1 MLQLIS
7 QVILIGSGIASGGSE
22 TWNSVHEWGVVV
34 FEEASIQKCGGTWKD
49 TGLYPD
55 YVPAEMEAY
64 APVVWIHGDPF
75 DNATFSVSTGDQRIT
90 FTYPIPGRTDP
101 GVVEWDI
108 STGQDPLRPNF
119 YEGPFGWA
127 IDYWRNVQSIPL
139 YQESS
144 GVTEG
149 FLYYECTVS
158 YEFTDNFFNW
168 SQDGNPLFTGDA
180 IKDALFFTPY
190 GLIPVTVRQ
199 DEFIP
204 SYFPLGGEI
213 DPKLAQETFHNWADS
228 LLEPSEIT
236 ALWETWKPVFSQ
248 EGTFWLVFPI
258 PVEYNNLIS
267 TIRLETSDNREIEY
281 HRLFLGAVKISLP

>member
-1 MLQLIS
+1 MLKIIS
-7 QVILIGSGIASGGSE
+7 VLILIGAGIASEGAE
-22 TWNSVHEWGVVV
+22 AWNSVHEWGVVV
-34 FEEASIQKCGGTWKD
+34 FEEASIQKCGGAWKD

-75 DNATFSVSTGDQRIT
+75 DNATFAVSTGDQGIT
-90 FTYPIPGRTDP
+90 FSYPIPDRTDP

-108 STGQDPLRPNF
+108 SAGQDPLQFNF

-144 GVTEG
+144 GITEG

-158 YEFTDNFFNW
+158 YEFTDNFFRWNQ
-168 SQDGNPLFTGDA
+168 SGNPVFTEA
-180 IKDALFFTPY
+180 VIRDALFFMPY
-190 GLIPVTVRQ
+190 GVIPVTIRQ
-199 DEFIP
+199 DKFIP
-204 SYFPLGGEI
+204 TDFPLGGEI
-213 DPKLAQETFHNWADS
+213 DPQLAQDTFHSWADS

-236 ALWETWKPVFSQ
+236 ALWETWKPVFS
-248 EGTFWLVFPI
+248 EKGTSWIVFPI
-258 PVEYNNLIS
+258 PVEYNDQISNLNLS
-267 TIRLETSDNREIEY
+267 FPEERSVEY
-281 HRLFLGAVKISLP
+281 ERFFLGAVELKI